1 MNNKL
6 TSISFRKDFQKPDEE
21 KDRSLGF
28 VKWGKKNDYPFFLA
42 DLYNGSAYHQGII
55 KNKTHYIAGGGVQIV
70 TGMVQSFIDNKWSDF
85 DMNEISERLAFDGE
99 LFGGFA
105 VKGTWNKEQ
114 TKVVMWEHIAIDMIR
129 ASEDERTYYISDDWT
144 ALNQSPE
151 KTNLRILPAF
161 DKDNRTGSF
170 IMYYKEPHLKGR
182 KELGVYPK
190 PSYYGGITAIQTD
203 VDISKFHMYELQ
215 NGFKSG
221 SLINFP
227 SGYPETTEE
236 LNRLKADVKGRSQ
249 SVEDAGEIILTFS
262 NGKDE
267 APTILSLNGN
277 NLDQR
282 YLATEKSVQQN
293 ILVAHAITSPQL
305 FGVRIEGSFNSAES
319 DDLFNIF
326 KATYVETKQ
335 RRIEWLL
342 NFMLELSGYAGKVK
356 LKDVQPLPKDEPV
369 QTVEGQPA
377 TETLDVAKSALNGSQ
392 IASLIDVVAKIK
404 EGILTP
410 ESALNILVASFPTI
424 NEITARRIV
433 GIPAVQQTPIVQS
446 CDRHEFSDDE
456 IKVFE
461 EFGESNDNYIVLHS
475 EPIAWDTPSA
485 DVFARSQQLF
495 DRVGEISAKL
505 TGGDKDVL
513 KLLSDG
519 ESSDAIAKALNT
531 SVEEIAKRI
540 QLIRELE
547 LISKG
552 GEVNTLGKS
561 VIDNLDIPISRFE
574 VRYTYQTRPD
584 VPPVKTQ
591 SRAFCVKLIELNRSY
606 SRQDID
612 NISVRVDRDVWRY
625 RGGWYSFPKDDPR
638 YPARTPYCRHEWVQQ
653 LVIAQ

>member
-1 MNNKL
+1 MNNKI
-6 TSISFRKDFQKPDEE
+6 TSLSFRKDFQKPEEE

-55 KNKTHYIAGGGVQIV
+55 KNKTFYIAGGGLQIV
-70 TGMVQSFIDNKWSDF
+70 SGMVQPFIDNKWSDF
-85 DMNEISERLAFDGE
+85 DMNEIAERMAFDQE

-105 VKGTWNKEQ
+105 IKGTWNKEQ
-114 TKVVMWEHIAIDMIR
+114 TKVVMWEHIPIDMIR
-129 ASEDERTYYISDDWT
+129 SSVDERTYFISDDWT

-151 KTNLRILPAF
+151 KTNLRILPAY
-161 DKDNRTGSF
+161 DKNNRTGSF
-170 IMYYKEPHLKGR
+170 ILYYKEPHLKGR

-221 SLINFP
+221 TLVNFP

-236 LNRLKADVKGRSQ
+236 LNRLKDNVKGRSQ

-262 NGKDE
+262 NGQDE
-267 APTILSLNGN
+267 APTVMSLNGN

-305 FGVRIEGSFNSAES
+305 FGVRLEGSFNSAES
-319 DDLFNIF
+319 GDLFNIF
-326 KATYVETKQ
+326 KSTYVNTKQ
-335 RRIEWLL
+335 RRIEWML
-342 NFMLELSGYAGKVK
+342 NLMLELGGYVGEVK
-356 LKDVQPLPKDEPV
+356 LRDVDPLPQDATIEQAP
-369 QTVEGQPA
+369 TTEGQPA
-377 TETLDVAKSALNGSQ
+377 TEAVDVAKSALNGAQ

-410 ESALNILVASFPTI
+410 QSALSIVLASFPTI
-424 NEITARRIV
+424 DERTAREIV
-433 GIPAVQQTPIVQS
+433 GVPATTTPIVQS
-446 CDRHEFSDDE
+446 CHNNQFSDDE

-461 EFGESNDNYIVLHS
+461 QFGESNDKFIVLHS
-475 EPIAWDTPSA
+475 EPIAWDTPSEQ
-485 DVFARSQQLF
+485 VFSRSQQLF
-495 DRVGEISAKL
+495 DKVGEISATL
-505 TGGDKDVL
+505 TGADKDVL

-519 ESSDAIAKALNT
+519 ESSEAIAKALNT
-531 SVEEIAKRI
+531 SVEDVAKRI
-540 QLIRELE
+540 ATLRELE
-547 LISKG
+547 ILTKG

-561 VIDNLDIPISRFE
+561 VIENLDIPISRFE
-574 VRYTYQTRPD
+574 VRYTYRTRPN
-584 VPPVKTQ
+584 VPDPITQ

-612 NISVRVDRDVWRY
+612 NISVRVDRDVWKY
-625 RGGWYSFPKDDPR
+625 RGGWYTNPDTQVT
-638 YPARTPYCRHEWVQQ
+638 TPFCRHEWIQQ

>member
-1 MNNKL
+1 MNNKI
-6 TSISFRKDFQKPDEE
+6 TSLSFRKEFIKPEEE

-28 VKWGKKNDYPFFLA
+28 VKWGKKNDYPFFLV
-42 DLYNGSAYHQGII
+42 DLYNGSAYHQGIL
-55 KNKTHYIAGGGVQIV
+55 KNKTFYIAGGGVQIV
-70 TGMVQSFIDNKWSDF
+70 SGMVQPFIDNKWSDF
-85 DMNEISERLAFDGE
+85 DMNEIAERLAFDQE
-99 LFGGFA
+99 LFGGMA

-114 TKVVMWEHIAIDMIR
+114 TKVVMWEHIPIDMIR
-129 ASEDERTYYISDDWT
+129 ASVDERTYFISDDWL

-151 KTNLRILPAF
+151 KTNLRILPAY

-170 IMYYKEPHLKGR
+170 ILYYKEPHLRGR

-221 SLINFP
+221 TLINFP

-236 LNRLKADVKGRSQ
+236 LNRLKDNVKGRSQ

-262 NGKDE
+262 NGQDE
-267 APTILSLNGN
+267 APTVMSLNGN

-305 FGVRIEGSFNSAES
+305 FGVRLEGSFNSAES
-319 DDLFNIF
+319 GDLFNIF
-326 KATYVETKQ
+326 KATYVNTKQ
-335 RRIEWLL
+335 RRIEWML
-342 NFMLELSGYAGKVK
+342 NLMLELGGYIGQVK
-356 LKDVQPLPKDEPV
+356 LRDVDPLPKDVP
-369 QTVEGQPA
+369 TPA
-377 TETLDVAKSALNGSQ
+377 IT
-392 IASLIDVVAKIK
+392 
-404 EGILTP
+404 TP
-410 ESALNILVASFPTI
+410 
-424 NEITARRIV
+424 
-433 GIPAVQQTPIVQS
+433 TPIVQS
-446 CDRHEFSDDE
+446 CHNNQFKDDE

-461 EFGESNDNYIVLHS
+461 QFGESNDKFIVIHS
-475 EPIAWDTPSA
+475 EPIEWDTPSEQ
-485 DVFARSQQLF
+485 VFSRSKQLF
-495 DRVGEISAKL
+495 DKVGEISATL
-505 TGGDKDVL
+505 TGADKDVL

-519 ESSDAIAKALNT
+519 ESSESIAKALNT
-531 SVEEIAKRI
+531 SVAEIAQRI
-540 QLIRELE
+540 QTLRELE
-547 LISKG
+547 ILTKG

-561 VIDNLDIPISRFE
+561 VIENIDIPISRFE
-574 VRYTYQTRPD
+574 VRYTYRTRPN
-584 VPPVKTQ
+584 VPEPITQ

-625 RGGWYSFPKDDPR
+625 RGGWYTNPDTG
-638 YPARTPYCRHEWVQQ
+638 ATTPFCRHEWIQQ

>member
-6 TSISFRKDFQKPDEE
+6 TSISFRKEFQKPEEE
-21 KDRSLGF
+21 KDRSMGF
-28 VKWGKKNDYPFFLA
+28 VKWGKKNDYPFFLV

-55 KNKTHYIAGGGVQIV
+55 KNKTHYIAGGGLEIVNGLVQP
-70 TGMVQSFIDNKWSDF
+70 FIDNRWSDF
-85 DMNEISERLAFDGE
+85 DMNEIAERLAFDQE
-99 LFGGFA
+99 LFGGMA

-114 TKVVMWEHIAIDMIR
+114 TKVVMWEHIPLDMIR
-129 ASEDERTYYISDDWT
+129 ASVDERTYYISDDWT

-170 IMYYKEPHLKGR
+170 LLYYKEPHLKGR

-203 VDISKFHMYELQ
+203 CDISKFHMYELQ

-221 SLINFP
+221 TLINFP

-236 LNRLKADVKGRSQ
+236 LNRIKADVKGRSQ

-267 APTILSLNGN
+267 TPTVLSLNGN

-305 FGVRIEGSFNSAES
+305 FGVRLEGSFNSAES
-319 DDLFNIF
+319 MDLFNIF
-326 KATYVETKQ
+326 KATYVNSKQ
-335 RRIEWLL
+335 KRIEWLMNL
-342 NFMLELSGYAGKVK
+342 MLELGGYVGKVK
-356 LKDVQPLPKDEPV
+356 LHDVEPFPKP
-369 QTVEGQPA
+369 TPA
-377 TETLDVAKSALNGSQ
+377 
-392 IASLIDVVAKIK
+392 
-404 EGILTP
+404 
-410 ESALNILVASFPTI
+410 
-424 NEITARRIV
+424 
-433 GIPAVQQTPIVQS
+433 PAPTPIVQS
-446 CDRHEFSDDE
+446 CHNNNFSIDE
-456 IKVFE
+456 INVFA
-461 EFGESNDNYIVLHS
+461 EFGEAQDNFIVLHS
-475 EPIAWDTPSA
+475 EPIEWNTPSA
-485 DVFARSQQLF
+485 EVFARSQQLF
-495 DRVGEISAKL
+495 DRIGEISAVL

-513 KLLSDG
+513 KLLADG

-531 SVEEIAKRI
+531 SVAEVAKRI
-540 QLIRELE
+540 QAIRDLNLLTKE
-547 LISKG
+547 G
-552 GEVNTLGKS
+552 DVNTLGKN
-561 VIDNLDIPISRFE
+561 VIDNIEIPVSRFQ
-574 VRYTYQTRPD
+574 VRYSYRTRPN
-584 VPPVKTQ
+584 VPDVKTQ

-612 NISVRVDRDVWRY
+612 NISQRVDRDVWKY
-625 RGGWYSFPKDDPR
+625 RGGWYTNPDTG
-638 YPARTPYCRHEWVQQ
+638 ATTPFCRHEWIQQ

>member
-1 MNNKL
+1 MNNKI
-6 TSISFRKDFQKPDEE
+6 TSLSFRKDFQKPEEE

-28 VKWGKKNDYPFFLA
+28 TKWGKKNDYPFFLV

-55 KNKTHYIAGGGVQIV
+55 KNKTFYIAGGGLEIV
-70 TGMVQSFIDNKWSDF
+70 SGMVQPFIDNKWSDF
-85 DMNEISERLAFDGE
+85 DMNEIAERLAFDQE

-105 VKGTWNKEQ
+105 IKGTWNKEQ
-114 TKVVMWEHIAIDMIR
+114 TKVVMWEHIPIDMIR
-129 ASEDERTYYISDDWT
+129 ASVDELTYFISDDWT

-151 KTNLRILPAF
+151 KTNLRILPAY

-170 IMYYKEPHLKGR
+170 ILYYKEPHLKGR

-221 SLINFP
+221 TLINFP

-236 LNRLKADVKGRSQ
+236 LNRLKENVKGRSQ

-267 APTILSLNGN
+267 APEVLSLNGN

-305 FGVRIEGSFNSAES
+305 FGVRLEGSFNSAES
-319 DDLFNIF
+319 ADLFNIF
-326 KATYVETKQ
+326 KATYVNTKQ
-335 RRIEWLL
+335 RRIEWML
-342 NFMLELSGYAGKVK
+342 NLMVELGGYVGEVK
-356 LKDVQPLPKDEPV
+356 LRDVDPLPKDVP
-369 QTVEGQPA
+369 TPA
-377 TETLDVAKSALNGSQ
+377 P
-392 IASLIDVVAKIK
+392 
-404 EGILTP
+404 TP
-410 ESALNILVASFPTI
+410 A
-424 NEITARRIV
+424 
-433 GIPAVQQTPIVQS
+433 PAPTPIVQS
-446 CDRHEFSDDE
+446 CHNNNFRTDE

-461 EFGESNDNYIVLHS
+461 QFGESNDNFIVLHS
-475 EPIAWDTPSA
+475 EPIEWNTPSEQ
-485 DVFARSQQLF
+485 VFSRSQQLF
-495 DRVGEISAKL
+495 DKIGEISAVL

-513 KLLSDG
+513 KLLRDG
-519 ESSDAIAKALNT
+519 ESSESIAKALNT
-531 SVEEIAKRI
+531 SVEDVAKRI
-540 QLIRELE
+540 QTLRELE
-547 LISKG
+547 ILTKG

-574 VRYTYQTRPD
+574 VRYTYRTRPN
-584 VPPVKTQ
+584 VPNPITQ
-591 SRAFCVKLIELNRSY
+591 SREFCVKLIELNRSY

-612 NISVRVDRDVWRY
+612 NISTRVDRDVWRY
-625 RGGWYSFPKDDPR
+625 RGGWYTNPDTG
-638 YPARTPYCRHEWVQQ
+638 ATTPFCRHEWIQQ

>member
-1 MNNKL
+1 MNNKI
-6 TSISFRKDFQKPDEE
+6 TSLSFRKDFQKPEEE

-28 VKWGKKNDYPFFLA
+28 TKWGKKNDYPFFLV

-55 KNKTHYIAGGGVQIV
+55 KNKTFYIAGGGLEIV
-70 TGMVQSFIDNKWSDF
+70 SGMVQPFIDNKWSDF
-85 DMNEISERLAFDGE
+85 DMNEIAERLAFDQE

-105 VKGTWNKEQ
+105 IKGTWNKEQ
-114 TKVVMWEHIAIDMIR
+114 TKVVMWEHIPIDMIR
-129 ASEDERTYYISDDWT
+129 ASVDELTYFISDDWT

-151 KTNLRILPAF
+151 KTNLRILPAY

-170 IMYYKEPHLKGR
+170 ILYYKEPHLKGR

-221 SLINFP
+221 TLINFP

-236 LNRLKADVKGRSQ
+236 LNRLKENVKGRSQ

-267 APTILSLNGN
+267 APEVLSLNGN

-305 FGVRIEGSFNSAES
+305 FGVRLEGSFNSAES
-319 DDLFNIF
+319 ADLFNIF
-326 KATYVETKQ
+326 KATYVNTKQ
-335 RRIEWLL
+335 RRIEWML
-342 NFMLELSGYAGKVK
+342 NLMVELGGYVGEVK
-356 LKDVQPLPKDEPV
+356 LRDVDPLPKDVP
-369 QTVEGQPA
+369 TPA
-377 TETLDVAKSALNGSQ
+377 P
-392 IASLIDVVAKIK
+392 
-404 EGILTP
+404 TP
-410 ESALNILVASFPTI
+410 A
-424 NEITARRIV
+424 
-433 GIPAVQQTPIVQS
+433 PAPTPIVQS
-446 CDRHEFSDDE
+446 CHNNNFRTDE

-461 EFGESNDNYIVLHS
+461 QFGESNDNFIVLHS
-475 EPIAWDTPSA
+475 EPIEWNTTSEQ
-485 DVFARSQQLF
+485 VFSRSQQLF
-495 DRVGEISAKL
+495 DKIGEISAVL

-513 KLLSDG
+513 KLLRDG
-519 ESSDAIAKALNT
+519 ESSESIAKALNT
-531 SVEEIAKRI
+531 SVEDVAKRI
-540 QLIRELE
+540 QTLRELE
-547 LISKG
+547 ILTKG

-574 VRYTYQTRPD
+574 VRYTYRTRPN
-584 VPPVKTQ
+584 VPNPITQ
-591 SRAFCVKLIELNRSY
+591 SREFCVKLIELNRSY

-612 NISVRVDRDVWRY
+612 NISTRVDRDVWRY
-625 RGGWYSFPKDDPR
+625 RGGWYTNPDTG
-638 YPARTPYCRHEWVQQ
+638 ATTPFCRHEWIQQ

>member
-6 TSISFRKDFQKPDEE
+6 TSLSFRKDFQKPEEE

-28 VKWGKKNDYPFFLA
+28 TKWGKKNDYPFFLV

-55 KNKTHYIAGGGVQIV
+55 KNKTFYIAGGGLEIV
-70 TGMVQSFIDNKWSDF
+70 SGMVQPFIDNKWSDF
-85 DMNEISERLAFDGE
+85 DMNEIAERMAFDQE

-105 VKGTWNKEQ
+105 IKGTWNKEQ
-114 TKVVMWEHIAIDMIR
+114 TKVVMWEHIPLDMIR
-129 ASEDERTYYISDDWT
+129 ASVDERTYFISDDWL

-151 KTNLRILPAF
+151 KTNLRILPAY

-170 IMYYKEPHLKGR
+170 ILYYKEPHLKGR

-221 SLINFP
+221 TLINFP

-236 LNRLKADVKGRSQ
+236 LNRLKDNVKGRSQ

-267 APTILSLNGN
+267 APEVLSLNGN

-305 FGVRIEGSFNSAES
+305 FGVKMDGSFNSAES

-326 KATYVETKQ
+326 KATYVNTKQ
-335 RRIEWLL
+335 RRIEWML
-342 NFMLELSGYAGKVK
+342 NLMLELGGYVGEVK
-356 LKDVQPLPKDEPV
+356 LRDVDPLPKDAPAT
-369 QTVEGQPA
+369 QAPTTEGQPT
-377 TETLDVAKSALNGSQ
+377 TEAVDVAKSALNGAQ

-410 ESALNILVASFPTI
+410 NSALSILLASFPTI
-424 NEITARRIV
+424 DEATAKRIV
-433 GIPAVQQTPIVQS
+433 GLPATTLS
-446 CDRHEFSDDE
+446 MCKHDSFNDDE

-461 EFGESNDNYIVLHS
+461 QFGESNDKFIVLHS
-475 EPIAWDTPSA
+475 EPIEWDTPSEQ
-485 DVFARSQQLF
+485 VFSRSKQLF
-495 DRVGEISAKL
+495 DKVGEISAVL

-519 ESSDAIAKALNT
+519 ESSEAIAKALNT
-531 SVEEIAKRI
+531 SIEDVAKRI
-540 QLIRELE
+540 ATLRELE
-547 LISKG
+547 IITKG

-561 VIDNLDIPISRFE
+561 VIENLDIPISRFE
-574 VRYTYQTRPD
+574 VRYTYRTRPN
-584 VPPVKTQ
+584 VPDPITQ

-612 NISVRVDRDVWRY
+612 TISTRVDRDVWKY
-625 RGGWYSFPKDDPR
+625 RGGWYTNPETG
-638 YPARTPYCRHEWVQQ
+638 ATTPFCRHEWIQQ

>member
-1 MNNKL
+1 MNNKI
-6 TSISFRKDFQKPDEE
+6 TSLSFRKEFIKPEEE

-28 VKWGKKNDYPFFLA
+28 TKWGKKNDYPFFLV
-42 DLYNGSAYHQGII
+42 DLYNGSAYHQGIL
-55 KNKTHYIAGGGVQIV
+55 KNKTFYIAGGGVEIV
-70 TGMVQSFIDNKWSDF
+70 SGMLQPFIDNKWSDF
-85 DMNEISERLAFDGE
+85 DMNEIAERLAFDQE
-99 LFGGFA
+99 LFGGMA

-114 TKVVMWEHIAIDMIR
+114 TKVVMWEHIPIDMIR
-129 ASEDERTYYISDDWT
+129 ASVDERTYFISDDWL

-151 KTNLRILPAF
+151 KTNLRILPAY

-170 IMYYKEPHLKGR
+170 ILYYKEPHLRGR

-221 SLINFP
+221 TLINFP

-236 LNRLKADVKGRSQ
+236 LNRLKDNVKGRSQ

-262 NGKDE
+262 NGQDE
-267 APTILSLNGN
+267 APTVMSLNGN

-305 FGVRIEGSFNSAES
+305 FGVRLEGSFNSAES
-319 DDLFNIF
+319 GDLFNIF
-326 KATYVETKQ
+326 KATYVNTKQ
-335 RRIEWLL
+335 RRIEWML
-342 NFMLELSGYAGKVK
+342 NLMLELGGYIGQVK
-356 LKDVQPLPKDEPV
+356 LRDVDPLPKDV
-369 QTVEGQPA
+369 QTPA
-377 TETLDVAKSALNGSQ
+377 IT
-392 IASLIDVVAKIK
+392 
-404 EGILTP
+404 TP
-410 ESALNILVASFPTI
+410 
-424 NEITARRIV
+424 
-433 GIPAVQQTPIVQS
+433 TPIVQS
-446 CDRHEFSDDE
+446 CHNNNFSNDE

-461 EFGESNDNYIVLHS
+461 QFGESNDKFIVLHS
-475 EPIAWDTPSA
+475 EPIEWDTPSEQ
-485 DVFARSQQLF
+485 VFSRSQQLF
-495 DRVGEISAKL
+495 DKVGEISATL
-505 TGGDKDVL
+505 TGADKDVL

-519 ESSDAIAKALNT
+519 ESSEAIAKALNT
-531 SVEEIAKRI
+531 SVEEIAQRI
-540 QLIRELE
+540 STLRELE
-547 LISKG
+547 ILTKG

-561 VIDNLDIPISRFE
+561 VIENLDIPISRFE
-574 VRYTYQTRPD
+574 VRYTYRTRPN
-584 VPPVKTQ
+584 VPDPITQ

-625 RGGWYSFPKDDPR
+625 RGGWYTNPDTG
-638 YPARTPYCRHEWVQQ
+638 ATTPFCRHEWIQQ

>member
-6 TSISFRKDFQKPDEE
+6 TSVSFRKDFQKPEEE
-21 KDRSLGF
+21 KDRSMGF
-28 VKWGKKNDYPFFLA
+28 VKWGKKNDYPFFLV

-55 KNKTHYIAGGGVQIV
+55 KNKTHYIAGGGIEIVNGLVQP
-70 TGMVQSFIDNKWSDF
+70 FIDNRWSDF
-85 DMNEISERLAFDGE
+85 DMNEIAERLAFDQE
-99 LFGGFA
+99 LFGGMA

-114 TKVVMWEHIAIDMIR
+114 TKVVMWEHIPLDMIR
-129 ASEDERTYYISDDWT
+129 TSVDERTYYISDDWT

-170 IMYYKEPHLKGR
+170 ILYYKEPHLKGR

-221 SLINFP
+221 TLINFP

-236 LNRLKADVKGRSQ
+236 LNRIKADVKGRSQ

-267 APTILSLNGN
+267 TPTVLSLNGN

-305 FGVRIEGSFNSAES
+305 FGVRLEGSFNSAES
-319 DDLFNIF
+319 MDLFNIF
-326 KATYVETKQ
+326 KATYVNSKQ
-335 RRIEWLL
+335 KRIEWLL
-342 NFMLELSGYAGKVK
+342 NLMLELGGYVGKVK
-356 LKDVQPLPKDEPV
+356 LHDVEPFPK
-369 QTVEGQPA
+369 PA
-377 TETLDVAKSALNGSQ
+377 
-392 IASLIDVVAKIK
+392 
-404 EGILTP
+404 
-410 ESALNILVASFPTI
+410 
-424 NEITARRIV
+424 
-433 GIPAVQQTPIVQS
+433 PAPAPAPTPIVQS
-446 CDRHEFSDDE
+446 CDFSTDE

-461 EFGESNDNYIVLHS
+461 QFGESNDNFIVLHS

-485 DVFARSQQLF
+485 EVFARSQQLF
-495 DRVGEISAKL
+495 DKVGEISAVL

-513 KLLSDG
+513 KLLADG

-531 SVEEIAKRI
+531 SVEEVAKRI
-540 QLIRELE
+540 QAIRELNLLTKE
-547 LISKG
+547 G
-552 GEVNTLGKS
+552 DVNTLGKN
-561 VIDNLDIPISRFE
+561 VIDNVEIPVSRFQ
-574 VRYTYQTRPD
+574 VRYTYRTRPN
-584 VPPVKTQ
+584 VPDPKTQ
-591 SRAFCVKLIELNRSY
+591 SREFCVKLIELNRSY

-612 NISVRVDRDVWRY
+612 TISTRVDRDVWKY
-625 RGGWYSFPKDDPR
+625 RGGWYTNPDTG
-638 YPARTPYCRHEWVQQ
+638 ATTPFCRHEWIQQ

>member
-6 TSISFRKDFQKPDEE
+6 TSLSFRKDFQKPEEE
-21 KDRSLGF
+21 KDRTLGF
-28 VKWGKKNDYPFFLA
+28 VKWGKKNDYPFFLS

-55 KNKTHYIAGGGVQIV
+55 KNKTFYIAGGGLQIV
-70 TGMVQSFIDNKWSDF
+70 SGMVQPFIDNKWSDF
-85 DMNEISERLAFDGE
+85 DMNEIAERMAFDQE

-114 TKVVMWEHIAIDMIR
+114 TKVVLWEHIPIDMIR
-129 ASEDERTYYISDDWT
+129 SSVDERTYYISDDWT

-151 KTNLRILPAF
+151 KTNLRILPAY

-170 IMYYKEPHLKGR
+170 LLYYKEPNLKGR

-203 VDISKFHMYELQ
+203 CDISKFHMYELQ

-221 SLINFP
+221 TLINFP

-236 LNRLKADVKGRSQ
+236 LNRIKSDVKGRSQ

-262 NGKDE
+262 NGQDE
-267 APTILSLNGN
+267 APTVLSLNGN

-305 FGVRIEGSFNSAES
+305 FGVRLEGSFNSAES

-326 KATYVETKQ
+326 KATYVNTKQ
-335 RRIEWLL
+335 RRIEWML
-342 NFMLELSGYAGKVK
+342 NLMLELGGYVGEVK
-356 LKDVQPLPKDEPV
+356 LRDVEPLPKDAPV
-369 QTVEGQPA
+369 QQAPTTEGQPA
-377 TETLDVAKSALNGSQ
+377 TEAVDVAKSALNGAQ

-410 ESALNILVASFPTI
+410 QSALSIVLASFPTI
-424 NEITARRIV
+424 DEKTAREIV
-433 GIPAVQQTPIVQS
+433 GVPATALS
-446 CDRHEFSDDE
+446 MCKHDSFSDDE
-456 IKVFE
+456 IKVFS
-461 EFGESNDNYIVLHS
+461 EFGESNDKFVVLHS
-475 EPIAWDTPSA
+475 ESIAWDTPSEQ
-485 DVFARSQQLF
+485 VFSRSQQLF
-495 DRVGEISAKL
+495 DKVGEISATL
-505 TGGDKDVL
+505 TGADKDVL

-519 ESSDAIAKALNT
+519 ESSEAIAKALNT
-531 SVEEIAKRI
+531 SLEDVAKRI
-540 QLIRELE
+540 ATLEELQI
-547 LISKG
+547 LTKG
-552 GEVNTLGKS
+552 GEVNALGKS

-574 VRYTYQTRPD
+574 VRYTYRTRPN
-584 VPPVKTQ
+584 VPDPITQ

-612 NISVRVDRDVWRY
+612 TISTRVDRDVWKY
-625 RGGWYSFPKDDPR
+625 RGGWYTNPETG
-638 YPARTPYCRHEWVQQ
+638 ATTPYCRHEWIQQ

>member
-1 MNNKL
+1 MNNKI
-6 TSISFRKDFQKPDEE
+6 TSLSFRKDFQKPEEE

-28 VKWGKKNDYPFFLA
+28 TKWGKKNDYPFFLV

-55 KNKTHYIAGGGVQIV
+55 KNKTFYIAGGGVQIV
-70 TGMVQSFIDNKWSDF
+70 SGMIQPFIDNKWSDF
-85 DMNEISERLAFDGE
+85 DMNEIAERMAFDQE

-105 VKGTWNKEQ
+105 IKGTWNKEQ
-114 TKVVMWEHIAIDMIR
+114 TKVVLWEHIPIDMIR
-129 ASEDERTYYISDDWT
+129 ASVDERTYFISDDWL

-151 KTNLRILPAF
+151 KTNLRILPAY

-170 IMYYKEPHLKGR
+170 ILYYKEPHLRGR

-221 SLINFP
+221 TLINFP

-236 LNRLKADVKGRSQ
+236 LNRLKDNVKGRSQ

-262 NGKDE
+262 NGQDE
-267 APTILSLNGN
+267 APTVMSLNGN

-305 FGVRIEGSFNSAES
+305 FGVRLEGSFNSAES
-319 DDLFNIF
+319 GDLFNIF
-326 KATYVETKQ
+326 KATYVNTKQ
-335 RRIEWLL
+335 RRIEWML
-342 NFMLELSGYAGKVK
+342 NLMLELGGYVGEVK
-356 LKDVQPLPKDEPV
+356 LRDVDPLPQDATIEQAP
-369 QTVEGQPA
+369 TIEGQPA
-377 TETLDVAKSALNGSQ
+377 VEAVDVAKSALNGAQ

-404 EGILTP
+404 EGILTT
-410 ESALNILVASFPTI
+410 ESALSIVLASFPTI
-424 NEITARRIV
+424 DEKTAREIV
-433 GIPAVQQTPIVQS
+433 GVQATPTPIVQS
-446 CDRHEFSDDE
+446 CHNNNFSDDE

-461 EFGESNDNYIVLHS
+461 QFGESNDKFIVLHS
-475 EPIAWDTPSA
+475 EPIAWDTPSEQ
-485 DVFARSQQLF
+485 VFSRSKQLF
-495 DRVGEISAKL
+495 DKVGEISATL
-505 TGGDKDVL
+505 TGADKDVL

-519 ESSDAIAKALNT
+519 ESSESIAKALNT
-531 SVEEIAKRI
+531 SVEDIAKRI
-540 QLIRELE
+540 QTLRELE
-547 LISKG
+547 ILTKG

-561 VIDNLDIPISRFE
+561 VIENLDIPISRFE
-574 VRYTYQTRPD
+574 VRYSYRTRPN
-584 VPPVKTQ
+584 VPDPITQ

-612 NISVRVDRDVWRY
+612 NISNRVKRDVWRY
-625 RGGWYSFPKDDPR
+625 RGGFYTNPDTGVT
-638 YPARTPYCRHEWVQQ
+638 TPFCRHEWIQQ

>member
-1 MNNKL
+1 MNNKI
-6 TSISFRKDFQKPDEE
+6 TSLSFRKDFQKPEEE

-28 VKWGKKNDYPFFLA
+28 TKWGKKNDYPFFLVE
-42 DLYNGSAYHQGII
+42 LYNGSAYHQGII
-55 KNKTHYIAGGGVQIV
+55 KNKTHYIAGGGLEIV
-70 TGMVQSFIDNKWSDF
+70 SGMVQPFIDNKWSDF
-85 DMNEISERLAFDGE
+85 DMNEIAERMAFDQE
-99 LFGGFA
+99 LFGGMA

-114 TKVVMWEHIAIDMIR
+114 TKVVMWEHIPIDMIR
-129 ASEDERTYYISDDWT
+129 ASVDERTYYISDDWT

-151 KTNLRILPAF
+151 KTNLRILPAY
-161 DKDNRTGSF
+161 DKDNRNGSF
-170 IMYYKEPHLKGR
+170 ILYYKEPHLKGR

-203 VDISKFHMYELQ
+203 CDISKFHMYELQ

-221 SLINFP
+221 TLINFP

-236 LNRLKADVKGRSQ
+236 LNRIKADVKGRSQ

-267 APTILSLNGN
+267 TPTVLSLNGN

-305 FGVRIEGSFNSAES
+305 FGVRLEGSFNSAES
-319 DDLFNIF
+319 MDLFNIF
-326 KATYVETKQ
+326 KATYVNSKQ
-335 RRIEWLL
+335 KRIEWLL
-342 NFMLELSGYAGKVK
+342 NLMLELGGYVGKVK
-356 LKDVQPLPKDEPV
+356 LHDVEPFPK
-369 QTVEGQPA
+369 PA
-377 TETLDVAKSALNGSQ
+377 PAP
-392 IASLIDVVAKIK
+392 
-404 EGILTP
+404 TP
-410 ESALNILVASFPTI
+410 
-424 NEITARRIV
+424 
-433 GIPAVQQTPIVQS
+433 TPIVQS
-446 CDRHEFSDDE
+446 CHNNNFNTDE

-461 EFGESNDNYIVLHS
+461 QFGESNDNFIVLHS

-485 DVFARSQQLF
+485 EVFARSQQLF
-495 DRVGEISAKL
+495 DKVGEISAML

-531 SVEEIAKRI
+531 SVAEVAKRI
-540 QLIRELE
+540 QAIRELNLLTKE
-547 LISKG
+547 G
-552 GEVNTLGKS
+552 DVNTLGKN
-561 VIDNLDIPISRFE
+561 VIDNVEIPVSRFQ
-574 VRYTYQTRPD
+574 VRYTYRTRPN
-584 VPPVKTQ
+584 VPDPITQ

-612 NISVRVDRDVWRY
+612 TISTRVDRDVWKY
-625 RGGWYSFPKDDPR
+625 RGGWYTNPETG
-638 YPARTPYCRHEWVQQ
+638 ATTPFCRHEWIQQ

>member
-1 MNNKL
+1 MNNKI
-6 TSISFRKDFQKPDEE
+6 TSLSFRKEFIKPEEE

-28 VKWGKKNDYPFFLA
+28 TKWGKKNDYPFFLI

-55 KNKTHYIAGGGVQIV
+55 KNKTFYIAGGGVEIV
-70 TGMVQSFIDNKWSDF
+70 SGMVQPFIDNKWSDF
-85 DMNEISERLAFDGE
+85 DMNEIAERLAFDQE

-105 VKGTWNKEQ
+105 IKGTWNKEQ
-114 TKVVMWEHIAIDMIR
+114 TKVVMWEHIPIDMIR
-129 ASEDERTYYISDDWT
+129 ASVDELTYFISDDWL

-151 KTNLRILPAF
+151 KTNLRILPAY

-170 IMYYKEPHLKGR
+170 ILYYKEPHLKGR

-203 VDISKFHMYELQ
+203 CDISKFHMYELQ

-221 SLINFP
+221 TLINFP

-236 LNRLKADVKGRSQ
+236 LNRLKDNVKGRSQ

-267 APTILSLNGN
+267 APEVLSLNGN

-293 ILVAHAITSPQL
+293 ILVSHAITSPQL
-305 FGVRIEGSFNSAES
+305 FGVRLEGSFNSAES
-319 DDLFNIF
+319 ADLFNIF
-326 KATYVETKQ
+326 KATYVNTKQ
-335 RRIEWLL
+335 RRIEWML
-342 NFMLELSGYAGKVK
+342 NLMVELGGYVGEVK
-356 LKDVQPLPKDEPV
+356 LRDVDPLPKDVP
-369 QTVEGQPA
+369 TPA
-377 TETLDVAKSALNGSQ
+377 P
-392 IASLIDVVAKIK
+392 
-404 EGILTP
+404 TP
-410 ESALNILVASFPTI
+410 TP
-424 NEITARRIV
+424 
-433 GIPAVQQTPIVQS
+433 TPIVQS
-446 CDRHEFSDDE
+446 CHNNNFSTDE

-461 EFGESNDNYIVLHS
+461 QFGESNDNFIVLHS
-475 EPIAWDTPSA
+475 EPIEWNTPSEQ
-485 DVFARSQQLF
+485 VFSRSKQLF
-495 DRVGEISAKL
+495 DKVGEISAVL

-513 KLLSDG
+513 KLLRDG
-519 ESSDAIAKALNT
+519 ESSESIAKALNT
-531 SVEEIAKRI
+531 SVEDVAKRI
-540 QLIRELE
+540 QTLRELE
-547 LISKG
+547 ILTKG

-574 VRYTYQTRPD
+574 VRYTYRTRPN
-584 VPPVKTQ
+584 VPDPKTQ
-591 SRAFCVKLIELNRSY
+591 SREFCVKLIELNRSY

-612 NISVRVDRDVWRY
+612 NISMRVARDVWRY

-638 YPARTPYCRHEWVQQ
+638 YPARTPFCRHEWIQQ

>member
-6 TSISFRKDFQKPDEE
+6 TSISFRKDFMKPEEE

-28 VKWGKKNDYPFFLA
+28 VKWGKKNDYPFFLV

-55 KNKTHYIAGGGVQIV
+55 KNKTHYIAGGGIEILNGLVQP
-70 TGMVQSFIDNKWSDF
+70 FIDNKWSDF
-85 DMNEISERLAFDGE
+85 DMKEIAERMAFDQE

-114 TKVVMWEHIAIDMIR
+114 TKVVMWEHIPLDMIR
-129 ASEDERTYYISDDWT
+129 ASIDERTYYISDDWT

-170 IMYYKEPHLKGR
+170 LLYYKEPHLKGR

-190 PSYYGGITAIQTD
+190 PSYHGGITAIQTD

-221 SLINFP
+221 TLINFP

-236 LNRLKADVKGRSQ
+236 LNRIKSDVKGRSQ

-267 APTILSLNGN
+267 APEVLSLNGN

-305 FGVRIEGSFNSAES
+305 FGVRQEGSFNSAES
-319 DDLFNIF
+319 MDLFNIF

-335 RRIEWLL
+335 KRIEWML
-342 NFMLELSGYAGKVK
+342 NLMLELGGYVGEIK
-356 LKDVQPLPKDEPV
+356 LKDVEPLQNEQPLNTQPAI
-369 QTVEGQPA
+369 EGQPA
-377 TETLDVAKSALNGSQ
+377 VEAVDVAKSALNGAQ

-404 EGILTP
+404 EGILTS
-410 ESALNILVASFPTI
+410 ESALSILLASFPTI
-424 NEITARRIV
+424 DETTARRIV
-433 GIPAVQQTPIVQS
+433 GLTSTPTPIVQS
-446 CDRHEFSDDE
+446 CHNNQFSADE

-461 EFGESNDNYIVLHS
+461 QFGESNDNFIVLHS
-475 EPIAWDTPSA
+475 ESIEWDTPSEQ
-485 DVFARSQQLF
+485 VFKRSQQLF
-495 DRVGEISAKL
+495 DKVGEISASL
-505 TGGDKDVL
+505 TGADKDVL
-513 KLLSDG
+513 KLLNDG
-519 ESSDAIAKALNT
+519 ESSEAIAKALNT
-531 SVEEIAKRI
+531 SLEDIAKRI
-540 QLIRELE
+540 ATLEELQI
-547 LISKG
+547 LTKG
-552 GEVNTLGKS
+552 GDVNTLGKS

-574 VRYTYQTRPD
+574 VRYTYRTRPN
-584 VPPVKTQ
+584 VPNPITQ
-591 SRAFCVKLIELNRSY
+591 SREFCVKLIELNRSY

-612 NISVRVDRDVWRY
+612 TISTRVDRDVWKY
-625 RGGWYSFPKDDPR
+625 RGGWYTNPDTG
-638 YPARTPYCRHEWVQQ
+638 ATTPFCRHEWIQQ

>member
-1 MNNKL
+1 MNNKI
-6 TSISFRKDFQKPDEE
+6 TSLSFRKDFQKPEEE

-28 VKWGKKNDYPFFLA
+28 TKWGKKNDYPFFLV

-55 KNKTHYIAGGGVQIV
+55 KNKTFYIAGGGLQIV
-70 TGMVQSFIDNKWSDF
+70 SGMVQPFIDNKWSDF
-85 DMNEISERLAFDGE
+85 DMNEIAERMAFDQE

-105 VKGTWNKEQ
+105 IKGTWNKEQ
-114 TKVVMWEHIAIDMIR
+114 TKVVMWEHIPIDMIR
-129 ASEDERTYYISDDWT
+129 ASVDERTYYISDDWT

-151 KTNLRILPAF
+151 KTNLRILPAY

-170 IMYYKEPHLKGR
+170 ILYYKEPHLKGR

-221 SLINFP
+221 TLINFP

-236 LNRLKADVKGRSQ
+236 LNRLKDNVKGRSQ

-267 APTILSLNGN
+267 APEVLSLNGN

-305 FGVRIEGSFNSAES
+305 FGVKVDGSFNSAES

-326 KATYVETKQ
+326 KSTYVNTKQ
-335 RRIEWLL
+335 RRIEWML
-342 NFMLELSGYAGKVK
+342 NLMLELGGYVGEVK
-356 LKDVQPLPKDEPV
+356 LRDVEPLPKDAPV
-369 QTVEGQPA
+369 QQAPTTEGQPA
-377 TETLDVAKSALNGSQ
+377 TEAVDVAKSALNGAQ

-410 ESALNILVASFPTI
+410 QSALSILLASFPTI
-424 NEITARRIV
+424 DEKTAREIV
-433 GIPAVQQTPIVQS
+433 GVPATTTQIVQS
-446 CDRHEFSDDE
+446 CHNNNFSTDE

-461 EFGESNDNYIVLHS
+461 QFGESNDNFIVLHS
-475 EPIAWDTPSA
+475 EPIEWNTPSEQ
-485 DVFARSQQLF
+485 VFSRSQQLF
-495 DRVGEISAKL
+495 DKVGEISAVL

-519 ESSDAIAKALNT
+519 ESSEAIAKALNT
-531 SVEEIAKRI
+531 SVEDIAKRI
-540 QLIRELE
+540 ATLRELE
-547 LISKG
+547 ILTKG

-574 VRYTYQTRPD
+574 VRYTYRTRPN
-584 VPPVKTQ
+584 VPEPITQ
-591 SRAFCVKLIELNRSY
+591 SRQFCVKLIELNRSY

-612 NISVRVDRDVWRY
+612 TISTRVDRDVWKY
-625 RGGWYSFPKDDPR
+625 RGGWYTNPETG
-638 YPARTPYCRHEWVQQ
+638 ATTPFCRHEWIQQ

>member
-1 MNNKL
+1 MNNKI
-6 TSISFRKDFQKPDEE
+6 TSLSFRKEFIKPEEE

-28 VKWGKKNDYPFFLA
+28 TKWGKKNDYPFFLI

-55 KNKTHYIAGGGVQIV
+55 KNKTFYIAGGGVEIV
-70 TGMVQSFIDNKWSDF
+70 SGMVQPFIDNKWSDF
-85 DMNEISERLAFDGE
+85 DMNEIAERLAFDQE

-105 VKGTWNKEQ
+105 IKGTWNKEQ
-114 TKVVMWEHIAIDMIR
+114 TKVVMWEHIPIDMIR
-129 ASEDERTYYISDDWT
+129 ASVDELTYFISDDWT

-151 KTNLRILPAF
+151 KTNLRILPAY

-170 IMYYKEPHLKGR
+170 ILYYKEPHLKGR

-221 SLINFP
+221 TLINFP

-236 LNRLKADVKGRSQ
+236 LNRLKENVKGRSQ

-267 APTILSLNGN
+267 APEVLSLNGN

-305 FGVRIEGSFNSAES
+305 FGVRLEGSFNSAES
-319 DDLFNIF
+319 ADLFNIF
-326 KATYVETKQ
+326 KATYVNTKQ
-335 RRIEWLL
+335 RRIEWML
-342 NFMLELSGYAGKVK
+342 NLMVELGGYVGEVK
-356 LKDVQPLPKDEPV
+356 LRDVDPLPKDVP
-369 QTVEGQPA
+369 TPA
-377 TETLDVAKSALNGSQ
+377 P
-392 IASLIDVVAKIK
+392 
-404 EGILTP
+404 TP
-410 ESALNILVASFPTI
+410 A
-424 NEITARRIV
+424 
-433 GIPAVQQTPIVQS
+433 PAPTPIVQS
-446 CDRHEFSDDE
+446 CHNNNFRTDE

-461 EFGESNDNYIVLHS
+461 QFGESNDNFIVLHS
-475 EPIAWDTPSA
+475 EPIEWNTPSEQ
-485 DVFARSQQLF
+485 VFSRSQQLF
-495 DRVGEISAKL
+495 DKIGEISAVL

-513 KLLSDG
+513 KLLRDG
-519 ESSDAIAKALNT
+519 ESSESIAKALNT
-531 SVEEIAKRI
+531 SVEDVAKRI
-540 QLIRELE
+540 QTLRELE
-547 LISKG
+547 ILTKG

-574 VRYTYQTRPD
+574 VRYTYRTRPN
-584 VPPVKTQ
+584 VPNPITQ
-591 SRAFCVKLIELNRSY
+591 SREFCVKLIELNRSY

-612 NISVRVDRDVWRY
+612 NISTRVDRDVWRY
-625 RGGWYSFPKDDPR
+625 RGGWYTNPDTG
-638 YPARTPYCRHEWVQQ
+638 ATTPFCRHEWIQQ

>member
-1 MNNKL
+1 MNNKI
-6 TSISFRKDFQKPDEE
+6 TSLSFRKEFIKPEEE

-28 VKWGKKNDYPFFLA
+28 TKWGKKNDYPFFLI

-55 KNKTHYIAGGGVQIV
+55 KNKTFYIAGGGVEIV
-70 TGMVQSFIDNKWSDF
+70 SGMVQPFIDNKWSDF
-85 DMNEISERLAFDGE
+85 DMNEIAERLAFDQE

-105 VKGTWNKEQ
+105 IKGTWNKEQ
-114 TKVVMWEHIAIDMIR
+114 TKVVMWEHIPLDMIR
-129 ASEDERTYYISDDWT
+129 ASVDELTYFISDDWL

-151 KTNLRILPAF
+151 KTNLRILPAY

-170 IMYYKEPHLKGR
+170 ILYYKEPHLKGR

-203 VDISKFHMYELQ
+203 CDISKFHMYELQ

-221 SLINFP
+221 TLINFP

-236 LNRLKADVKGRSQ
+236 LNRLKDNVKGRSQ

-267 APTILSLNGN
+267 APEVLSLNGN

-305 FGVRIEGSFNSAES
+305 FGVRLEGSFNSAES
-319 DDLFNIF
+319 ADLFNIF
-326 KATYVETKQ
+326 KATYVNTKQ
-335 RRIEWLL
+335 RRIEWML
-342 NFMLELSGYAGKVK
+342 NLMVELGGYVGEVK
-356 LKDVQPLPKDEPV
+356 LRDVDPLPKDVP
-369 QTVEGQPA
+369 TPTPA
-377 TETLDVAKSALNGSQ
+377 
-392 IASLIDVVAKIK
+392 
-404 EGILTP
+404 P
-410 ESALNILVASFPTI
+410 
-424 NEITARRIV
+424 
-433 GIPAVQQTPIVQS
+433 TPIVQS
-446 CDRHEFSDDE
+446 CHNNNFSTDE

-461 EFGESNDNYIVLHS
+461 QFGESNDNFIVLHS
-475 EPIAWDTPSA
+475 EPIEWNTPSEQ
-485 DVFARSQQLF
+485 VFSRSQQLF
-495 DRVGEISAKL
+495 DKIGEISAVL

-513 KLLSDG
+513 KLLRDG
-519 ESSDAIAKALNT
+519 ESSESIAKALNT
-531 SVEEIAKRI
+531 SVEDVAKRI
-540 QLIRELE
+540 QTLRELE
-547 LISKG
+547 ILTKG

-574 VRYTYQTRPD
+574 VRYTYRTRPN
-584 VPPVKTQ
+584 VPNPITQ
-591 SRAFCVKLIELNRSY
+591 SREFCVKLIELNRSY

-612 NISVRVDRDVWRY
+612 NISTRVDRDVWRY
-625 RGGWYSFPKDDPR
+625 RGGWYTNPDTG
-638 YPARTPYCRHEWVQQ
+638 ATTPFCRHEWIQQ

>member
-6 TSISFRKDFQKPDEE
+6 TSVSFRKDFQKPEEE
-21 KDRSLGF
+21 KDRSIGF
-28 VKWGKKNDYPFFLA
+28 VKWGKKNDYPFFLV

-55 KNKTHYIAGGGVQIV
+55 KNKTHYIAGGGIEIVNGLVQP
-70 TGMVQSFIDNKWSDF
+70 FIDNRWSDF
-85 DMNEISERLAFDGE
+85 DMNEIAERMAFDQE
-99 LFGGFA
+99 LFGGMA

-114 TKVVMWEHIAIDMIR
+114 TKVVMWEHIPLDMIR
-129 ASEDERTYYISDDWT
+129 TSVDERTYYISDDWT

-170 IMYYKEPHLKGR
+170 ILYYKEPHLKGR

-203 VDISKFHMYELQ
+203 CDISKFHMYELQ

-221 SLINFP
+221 TLINFP

-236 LNRLKADVKGRSQ
+236 LNRIKADVKGRSQ

-267 APTILSLNGN
+267 TPTVLSLNGN

-305 FGVRIEGSFNSAES
+305 FGVRLEGSFNSAES
-319 DDLFNIF
+319 MDLFNIF
-326 KATYVETKQ
+326 KATYVNSKQ
-335 RRIEWLL
+335 KRIEWLL
-342 NFMLELSGYAGKVK
+342 NLMLELGGYVGKVK
-356 LKDVQPLPKDEPV
+356 LHDVEPFPK
-369 QTVEGQPA
+369 PA
-377 TETLDVAKSALNGSQ
+377 PAP
-392 IASLIDVVAKIK
+392 
-404 EGILTP
+404 TP
-410 ESALNILVASFPTI
+410 TP
-424 NEITARRIV
+424 
-433 GIPAVQQTPIVQS
+433 TPIVQS
-446 CDRHEFSDDE
+446 CHNNNFNTDE

-461 EFGESNDNYIVLHS
+461 QFGESNDNFIVLHS

-485 DVFARSQQLF
+485 EVFARSQQLF
-495 DRVGEISAKL
+495 DKVGEISAML

-513 KLLSDG
+513 KLLADG

-531 SVEEIAKRI
+531 SVVEVAKRI
-540 QLIRELE
+540 QAIRELNLLTKE
-547 LISKG
+547 G
-552 GEVNTLGKS
+552 DVNTLGKN
-561 VIDNLDIPISRFE
+561 VIDNVEIPVSRFQ
-574 VRYTYQTRPD
+574 VRYTYRTRPN
-584 VPPVKTQ
+584 VPDPITQ

-612 NISVRVDRDVWRY
+612 NISTRVDRDVWKY
-625 RGGWYSFPKDDPR
+625 RGGWYTNPETG
-638 YPARTPYCRHEWVQQ
+638 ATTPFCRHEWIQQ

>member
-1 MNNKL
+1 MNNKI
-6 TSISFRKDFQKPDEE
+6 TSLSFRKEFIKPEEE

-28 VKWGKKNDYPFFLA
+28 TKWGKKNDYPFFLV
-42 DLYNGSAYHQGII
+42 DLYNGSAYHQGIL
-55 KNKTHYIAGGGVQIV
+55 KNKTFYIAGGGVEIV
-70 TGMVQSFIDNKWSDF
+70 SGMVQPFIDNKWSDF
-85 DMNEISERLAFDGE
+85 DMNEIAERLAFDQE
-99 LFGGFA
+99 LFGGMA

-114 TKVVMWEHIAIDMIR
+114 TKVVMWEHIPIDMIR
-129 ASEDERTYYISDDWT
+129 ASVDERTYFISDDWL

-151 KTNLRILPAF
+151 KTNLRILPAY

-170 IMYYKEPHLKGR
+170 ILYYKEPHLRGR

-221 SLINFP
+221 TLINFP

-236 LNRLKADVKGRSQ
+236 LNRLKDNVKGRSQ

-262 NGKDE
+262 NGQDE
-267 APTILSLNGN
+267 APTVMSLNGN

-305 FGVRIEGSFNSAES
+305 FGVRLEGSFNSAES
-319 DDLFNIF
+319 GDLFNIF
-326 KATYVETKQ
+326 KATYVNTKQ
-335 RRIEWLL
+335 RRIEWML
-342 NFMLELSGYAGKVK
+342 NLMLELGGYIGQVK
-356 LKDVQPLPKDEPV
+356 LRDVDPLPKDV
-369 QTVEGQPA
+369 TTPA
-377 TETLDVAKSALNGSQ
+377 IT
-392 IASLIDVVAKIK
+392 
-404 EGILTP
+404 TP
-410 ESALNILVASFPTI
+410 
-424 NEITARRIV
+424 
-433 GIPAVQQTPIVQS
+433 TPIVQS
-446 CDRHEFSDDE
+446 CHNNNFSNDE

-461 EFGESNDNYIVLHS
+461 QFGESNDKFIVLHS
-475 EPIAWDTPSA
+475 EPIAWDTPSEQ
-485 DVFARSQQLF
+485 VFSRSKQLF
-495 DRVGEISAKL
+495 DKVGEISATL
-505 TGGDKDVL
+505 TGADKDVL

-519 ESSDAIAKALNT
+519 ESSEAIAKALNT
-531 SVEEIAKRI
+531 SVEEIAQRI
-540 QLIRELE
+540 ATLRELE
-547 LISKG
+547 ILTKG

-561 VIDNLDIPISRFE
+561 VIENIDIPISRFE
-574 VRYTYQTRPD
+574 VRYTYRTRPN
-584 VPPVKTQ
+584 VPEPITQ

-625 RGGWYSFPKDDPR
+625 RGGWYTNPDTG
-638 YPARTPYCRHEWVQQ
+638 ATTPFCRHEWIQQ

>member
-1 MNNKL
+1 MNNKI
-6 TSISFRKDFQKPDEE
+6 TSLSFRKEFIKPEEE

-28 VKWGKKNDYPFFLA
+28 TKWGKKNDYPFFLV
-42 DLYNGSAYHQGII
+42 DLYNGSAYHQGIL
-55 KNKTHYIAGGGVQIV
+55 KNKTFYIAGGGVEIV
-70 TGMVQSFIDNKWSDF
+70 SGMVQPFIDNKWSDF
-85 DMNEISERLAFDGE
+85 DMNEIAERLAFDQE
-99 LFGGFA
+99 LFGGMA

-114 TKVVMWEHIAIDMIR
+114 TKVVMWEHIPIDMIR
-129 ASEDERTYYISDDWT
+129 ASVDERTYFISDDWL

-151 KTNLRILPAF
+151 KTNLRILPAY

-170 IMYYKEPHLKGR
+170 ILYYKEPHLRGR

-221 SLINFP
+221 TLINFP

-236 LNRLKADVKGRSQ
+236 LNRLKDNVKGRSQ

-262 NGKDE
+262 NGQDE
-267 APTILSLNGN
+267 APTVMSLNGN

-305 FGVRIEGSFNSAES
+305 FGVRLEGSFNSAES
-319 DDLFNIF
+319 GDLFNIF
-326 KATYVETKQ
+326 KATYVNTKQ
-335 RRIEWLL
+335 RRIEWML
-342 NFMLELSGYAGKVK
+342 NLMLELGGYIGQVK
-356 LKDVQPLPKDEPV
+356 LRDVDPLPKDVP
-369 QTVEGQPA
+369 TPA
-377 TETLDVAKSALNGSQ
+377 IT
-392 IASLIDVVAKIK
+392 
-404 EGILTP
+404 TP
-410 ESALNILVASFPTI
+410 
-424 NEITARRIV
+424 
-433 GIPAVQQTPIVQS
+433 TPIVQS
-446 CDRHEFSDDE
+446 CHNNQFSNDE

-461 EFGESNDNYIVLHS
+461 QFGESNDKFIVIHS
-475 EPIAWDTPSA
+475 EPIAWDTPSEQ
-485 DVFARSQQLF
+485 VFSRSKQLF
-495 DRVGEISAKL
+495 DKVGEISATL
-505 TGGDKDVL
+505 TGADKDVL

-519 ESSDAIAKALNT
+519 ESSEAIAKALNT
-531 SVEEIAKRI
+531 SVEEIAQRI
-540 QLIRELE
+540 ATLRELE
-547 LISKG
+547 ILTKV

-561 VIDNLDIPISRFE
+561 VIENIDIPISRFE
-574 VRYTYQTRPD
+574 VRYTYRTRPN
-584 VPPVKTQ
+584 VPEPITQ

-625 RGGWYSFPKDDPR
+625 RGGWYTNPDTG
-638 YPARTPYCRHEWVQQ
+638 ATTPFCRHEWIQQ

>member
-1 MNNKL
+1 MNNKI
-6 TSISFRKDFQKPDEE
+6 TSLSFRKEFIKPEEE

-28 VKWGKKNDYPFFLA
+28 TKWGRKNDYPFFLI

-55 KNKTHYIAGGGVQIV
+55 KNKTFYIAGGGVEIV
-70 TGMVQSFIDNKWSDF
+70 SGMVQPFIDNKWSDF
-85 DMNEISERLAFDGE
+85 DMNEIAERMAFDQE

-105 VKGTWNKEQ
+105 IKGTWNKEQ
-114 TKVVMWEHIAIDMIR
+114 TKVVLWEHIPIDMIR
-129 ASEDERTYYISDDWT
+129 ASVDELTYFISDDWL

-151 KTNLRILPAF
+151 KTNLRILPAY
-161 DKDNRTGSF
+161 DKNNRTGSF
-170 IMYYKEPHLKGR
+170 ILYYKEPHLRGR

-221 SLINFP
+221 TLINFP

-236 LNRLKADVKGRSQ
+236 LNRLKDNVKGRSQ

-267 APTILSLNGN
+267 APTVLSLNGN

-293 ILVAHAITSPQL
+293 ILVSHAITSPQL
-305 FGVRIEGSFNSAES
+305 FGVRLEGSFNSAES
-319 DDLFNIF
+319 GDLFNIF
-326 KATYVETKQ
+326 KATYVNTKQ
-335 RRIEWLL
+335 RRIEWML
-342 NFMLELSGYAGKVK
+342 NFMLELGGYVGQVK
-356 LKDVQPLPKDEPV
+356 LRDVDPLPKDVP
-369 QTVEGQPA
+369 TPA
-377 TETLDVAKSALNGSQ
+377 PSPAP
-392 IASLIDVVAKIK
+392 
-404 EGILTP
+404 TP
-410 ESALNILVASFPTI
+410 
-424 NEITARRIV
+424 
-433 GIPAVQQTPIVQS
+433 TPIVQS
-446 CDRHEFSDDE
+446 CHNNNFSTDE

-461 EFGESNDNYIVLHS
+461 QFGESNDNFIVLHF
-475 EPIAWDTPSA
+475 EPIEWDTPSEQ
-485 DVFARSQQLF
+485 VFSRSKQLF
-495 DRVGEISAKL
+495 DKVGEISATL
-505 TGGDKDVL
+505 TGADKDVL

-519 ESSDAIAKALNT
+519 ESSEAIAKALNT

-540 QLIRELE
+540 ESLRELDI
-547 LISKG
+547 LTKG

-561 VIDNLDIPISRFE
+561 VIENIDIPISRFE
-574 VRYTYQTRPD
+574 VRYTYRTRPN
-584 VPPVKTQ
+584 VPDPITQ

-612 NISVRVDRDVWRY
+612 NISARVDRDVWRY
-625 RGGWYSFPKDDPR
+625 RGGWYTNPNTG
-638 YPARTPYCRHEWVQQ
+638 ATTPFCRHEWIQQ

>member
-1 MNNKL
+1 M
-6 TSISFRKDFQKPDEE
+6 
-21 KDRSLGF
+21 GF
-28 VKWGKKNDYPFFLA
+28 VKWGKKNDYPFFLV

-55 KNKTHYIAGGGVQIV
+55 KNKTHYIAGGGLEIV
-70 TGMVQSFIDNKWSDF
+70 SGLIQPFIDNRWSDF
-85 DMNEISERLAFDGE
+85 DMNEIAERLAFDQE
-99 LFGGFA
+99 LFGGMA

-114 TKVVMWEHIAIDMIR
+114 TKVVMWEHIPIDMIR
-129 ASEDERTYYISDDWT
+129 TSVDERTYYISDDWT

-170 IMYYKEPHLKGR
+170 ILYYKEPHLKGR

-203 VDISKFHMYELQ
+203 CDISKFHMYELQ

-221 SLINFP
+221 TLINFP

-236 LNRLKADVKGRSQ
+236 LNRIKADVKGRSQ

-267 APTILSLNGN
+267 TPTVLSLNGN

-305 FGVRIEGSFNSAES
+305 FGVRLEGSFNSAES
-319 DDLFNIF
+319 MDLFNIF
-326 KATYVETKQ
+326 KATYVNSKQ
-335 RRIEWLL
+335 KRLEWML
-342 NFMLELSGYAGKVK
+342 NLMVELGGYVGKVK
-356 LKDVQPLPKDEPV
+356 LHDVEPFPKP
-369 QTVEGQPA
+369 QPA
-377 TETLDVAKSALNGSQ
+377 P
-392 IASLIDVVAKIK
+392 
-404 EGILTP
+404 TP
-410 ESALNILVASFPTI
+410 
-424 NEITARRIV
+424 
-433 GIPAVQQTPIVQS
+433 TPIVQS
-446 CDRHEFSDDE
+446 CHNNNFSDDE

-461 EFGESNDNYIVLHS
+461 QFGQSQDNFIVLHS

-485 DVFARSQQLF
+485 EVFARSQQLF
-495 DRVGEISAKL
+495 DKVGEISAML

-513 KLLSDG
+513 KLLADG

-531 SVEEIAKRI
+531 SVVEVAKRI
-540 QLIRELE
+540 QAIRELNLLTKE
-547 LISKG
+547 G
-552 GEVNTLGKS
+552 DVNTLGKN
-561 VIDNLDIPISRFE
+561 VIDNVEIPVSRFQ
-574 VRYTYQTRPD
+574 VRYTYRTRPN
-584 VPPVKTQ
+584 VPDPITQ

-612 NISVRVDRDVWRY
+612 NISTRVDRDVWKY
-625 RGGWYSFPKDDPR
+625 RGGWYTNPETG
-638 YPARTPYCRHEWVQQ
+638 ATTPFCRHEWIQQ

>member
-6 TSISFRKDFQKPDEE
+6 TSISFRKDFQKPEEE

-28 VKWGKKNDYPFFLA
+28 TKWGKKNDYPFFLV

-55 KNKTHYIAGGGVQIV
+55 KNKTHYIAGGGLEIV
-70 TGMVQSFIDNKWSDF
+70 SGMVQPFIDNKWSDF
-85 DMNEISERLAFDGE
+85 DMNEIAERLAFDQE
-99 LFGGFA
+99 LFGGMA

-114 TKVVMWEHIAIDMIR
+114 TKVVMWEHIPLDMIR
-129 ASEDERTYYISDDWT
+129 ASVDERTYYISDDWT

-151 KTNLRILPAF
+151 KTNLRILPAY

-170 IMYYKEPHLKGR
+170 ILYYKEPHLKGR

-203 VDISKFHMYELQ
+203 CDISKFHMYELQ

-221 SLINFP
+221 TLINFP

-236 LNRLKADVKGRSQ
+236 LNRLKSDVKGRSQ

-267 APTILSLNGN
+267 APEVLSLNGN

-305 FGVRIEGSFNSAES
+305 FGVRLEGSFNSAES
-319 DDLFNIF
+319 MDLFNIF
-326 KATYVETKQ
+326 KATYVNSKQ
-335 RRIEWLL
+335 KRIEWLMNL
-342 NFMLELSGYAGKVK
+342 MLKLGGYVGEVK
-356 LKDVQPLPKDEPV
+356 LHDVEPF
-369 QTVEGQPA
+369 QKTEPTPTPA
-377 TETLDVAKSALNGSQ
+377 P
-392 IASLIDVVAKIK
+392 
-404 EGILTP
+404 TP
-410 ESALNILVASFPTI
+410 
-424 NEITARRIV
+424 
-433 GIPAVQQTPIVQS
+433 TPIVQS
-446 CDRHEFSDDE
+446 CHNNNFSIDE

-461 EFGESNDNYIVLHS
+461 QFGESNDNFIVLHS
-475 EPIAWDTPSA
+475 EPIEWNTPSEQ
-485 DVFARSQQLF
+485 VFSRSQQLF
-495 DRVGEISAKL
+495 DKVGEISAVL
-505 TGGDKDVL
+505 TGADKDVL

-519 ESSDAIAKALNT
+519 ESSEAIAKALNT
-531 SVEEIAKRI
+531 SLEDVAKRI
-540 QLIRELE
+540 ATLEELQI
-547 LISKG
+547 LTKG
-552 GEVNTLGKS
+552 GEVNALGKS

-574 VRYTYQTRPD
+574 VRYTYRTRPN
-584 VPPVKTQ
+584 VPNPITQ
-591 SRAFCVKLIELNRSY
+591 SREFCVKLIELNRSY

-625 RGGWYSFPKDDPR
+625 RGGWYTNPETKVT
-638 YPARTPYCRHEWVQQ
+638 TPFCRHEWIQQ